1 MKVVAAGTAAIT
13 GLVDERADNVDAETA
28 DGALFGRR
36 IETRHAESER
46 VEWRRIV
53 DETYPEMAPSPSERH
68 GDGSSSRMQSIA
80 MSYSVGE
87 QLFENDQNPCPL
99 VVRQT
104 ALARELV
111 GKSLQ
116 PSEFRI
122 LAT

>member
-1 MKVVAAGTAAIT
+1 MVSAGTAAVARP
-13 GLVDERADNVDAETA
+13 VDERADNVDAETA